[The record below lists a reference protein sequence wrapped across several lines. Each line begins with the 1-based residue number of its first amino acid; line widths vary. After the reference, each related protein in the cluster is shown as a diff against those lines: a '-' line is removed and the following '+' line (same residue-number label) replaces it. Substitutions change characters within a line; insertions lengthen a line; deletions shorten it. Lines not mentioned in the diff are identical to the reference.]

1 MTTIRREEESDR
13 QRILEI
19 TGQAFE
25 KDEEPELVRRI
36 WESNDFIPE
45 LSLVA
50 VDNDELVGHLIF
62 TAMTIQT
69 ECEDI
74 PALCLGPVS
83 VIPERQ
89 RRGIGDELI
98 RYGLA
103 ECQRLGYHIIALFG
117 HPEYY
122 PRFGFRPAGERGLSV
137 DFEAPPEAFMVYEG
151 ISGALDGVIGKA
163 VFSSVFDGMV

>member
-13 QRILEI
+13 QRILDI

-69 ECEDI
+69 DDEDI

-83 VIPERQ
+83 VVPERQ
-89 RRGIGDELI
+89 RQGIGSELI
-98 RYGLA
+98 RHGMA
-103 ECQRLGYHIIALFG
+103 ECQRLGHHIIVLLG

-151 ISGALDGVIGKA
+151 ISGALDGVTGEV